1 MSINTISLA
10 EKMTGELDKAVVQKS
25 VTGFLADNTMRAK
38 FVGAKTVLI
47 PNMEMS
53 GLGTYNRDTG
63 FVGGSITVGNEA
75 YEMTMDRGRSFQL
88 DREDNDESGA
98 TGLAGQVMG
107 EFVRTRVVPEL
118 DAYCLSKLAT
128 YAEDAAQTSTIPSGK
143 TLENGV
149 IALLTD
155 TIQKVREQVGYDEEL
170 VAFVNGD
177 VMNAMEETP
186 EIDRHLDVSDFAKG
200 EISHRVRTYNGV
212 AILPVPNSRMKS
224 AFDFL
229 DGSSDG
235 EADGG
240 FAPAADAKNIGLLVM
255 PKRAASLIKKTE
267 TVRVFDPSANLQAD
281 AWKFDYRLY
290 YDVFV
295 KNSLAGAVF
304 AYLYD

>member
-25 VTGFLADNTMRAK
+25 VTGFLADNTLRAK

-47 PNMEMS
+47 PSMELS
-53 GLGTYNRDTG
+53 GLGTYDRDTG
-63 FVGGSITVGNEA
+63 FVSGSIAVGSES

-128 YAEDAAQTSTIPSGK
+128 YADEADQTVSLASGK
-143 TLENGV
+143 TLETGV
-149 IALLTD
+149 IGLLTD
-155 TIQKVREQVGYDEEL
+155 AIQKVREQVGYDEEL

-186 EIDRHLDVSDFAKG
+186 EIDRYIDVSEFTKG

-229 DGSSDG
+229 DGSSAG
-235 EADGG
+235 ETEGG
-240 FAPAADAKNIGLLVM
+240 FVPAAGAQNIGLIVM

-267 TVRVFDPSANLQAD
+267 TVRVFDPSSNLQAD

-290 YDVFV
+290 YDVFL
-295 KNSLAGAVF
+295 KTSLANAVY
-304 AYLYD
+304 AHLYA

>member
-128 YAEDAAQTSTIPSGK
+128 YAEDAAQTSAVPSGK

-149 IALLTD
+149 IALLTE

-200 EISHRVRTYNGV
+200 DISHRVRTYNGV

-229 DGSSDG
+229 DGASDG

-240 FAPAADAKNIGLLVM
+240 FVPAADAKNIGLLVM